1 VKAGLSPADLR
12 DWITARLDPMDES
25 LVGGF
30 RDGRQTHSDF
40 DLALGGPLPPDGAVL
55 KDAAVLVA
63 LVERPAGLSVILT
76 RRADTLRSHT
86 GQVAFPGGRCD
97 PGETP
102 WVTALREAHEEI
114 GLAPDQVTLAGLS
127 TPYRTGTGYHVTPVV
142 GFVAPPFTLS
152 PNPDEVADI
161 FETPFLF
168 LMDPANYEQR
178 EGRTPAGDERR
189 FYALTWEDRLVW
201 GATAGMLRALH
212 DRLQGGPWVEEP
224 PTGAPGG

>member
-1 VKAGLSPADLR
+1 VKAGLTPAELR
-12 DWITARLDPMDES
+12 DWISARLDPLDES
-25 LVGGF
+25 RVCDGE
-30 RDGRQTHSDF
+30 DGREIRSDF
-40 DLALGGPLPPDGAVL
+40 DLGRDPPGPDAPPL

-63 LVERPAGLSVILT
+63 LVERPAGMSVILT
-76 RRADTLRSHT
+76 RRADTLRTHT

-114 GLAPDQVTLAGLS
+114 GLDPAQVTLAGLS

-142 GFVAPPFTLS
+142 GFVTPPFTLS

-178 EGRTPAGDERR
+178 QGKTPAGDERR
-189 FYALTWEDRLVW
+189 FYAITWEDRLVW

-212 DRLQGGPWVEEP
+212 DRLDGEP
-224 PTGAPGG
+224 PKRVAGG